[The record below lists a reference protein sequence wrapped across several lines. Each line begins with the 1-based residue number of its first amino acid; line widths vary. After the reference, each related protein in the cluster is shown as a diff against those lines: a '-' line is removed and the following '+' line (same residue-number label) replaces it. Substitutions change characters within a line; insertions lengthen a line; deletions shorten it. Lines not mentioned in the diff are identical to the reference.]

1 VNDIDSAVRD
11 AIRDMT
17 ESVLMKPD
25 AASTAIASG
34 RRIRSRRRLRT
45 SLLASAAVVSL
56 AIGVPYAISL
66 PSEQQVALPPAPP
79 PTLPDA
85 PGEPGAAQRPD
96 LVGADAGILHFDV
109 DLSGVPDLNKT
120 SWQTMPEGEWLRV
133 YTKGGSIG
141 DTPAYTV
148 EIPRRGGSVRN
159 AAGADERQVSVH
171 GRPATLRSLDGTSA
185 EARLTWQLVWQP
197 ADGLTVSVWT
207 SNPSEEALTTFAEAI
222 RFDQA
227 QRCAQPVLATHVPAG
242 AKLERCSIEL
252 DGISTWA
259 RTSSFT
265 LLAPA
270 PYGEIQVSFAQQPLG
285 PTPNRT
291 VAGRPAMWSDES
303 DMLVVFDYFEDLD
316 LEVFGQNEQ
325 TVTAFVEGLDPAENL
340 QHPET
345 WPGPM

>member
-1 VNDIDSAVRD
+1 MNDTDSTLRD
-11 AIRDMT
+11 AIHGMT
-17 ESVLMKPD
+17 EGVLMKPD
-25 AASTAIASG
+25 TASAAIASG

-66 PSEQQVALPPAPP
+66 PGDEPVGVPPAPP

-109 DLSGVPDLNKT
+109 DLSGVPGLDKT

-133 YTKGGSIG
+133 YTKGGAVG

-148 EIPRRGGSVRN
+148 EIPRRGGSVRTE
-159 AAGADERQVSVH
+159 AGADERQVSVH
-171 GRPATLRSLDGTSA
+171 GRPATLRGLSPTST
-185 EARLTWQLVWQP
+185 EDRLTWQLVWQP
-197 ADGLTVSVWT
+197 ADGLTVSVLTT
-207 SNPSEEALTTFAEAI
+207 SPSEEALTAFAEAI
-222 RFDQA
+222 RLDRA
-227 QRCAQPVLATHVPAG
+227 QRCAQPVLATHMPAG

-252 DGISTWA
+252 DGISAWA

-265 LLAPA
+265 LVAPA
-270 PYGEIQVSFAQQPLG
+270 PYGEIQVSFAEQPLG

-291 VAGRPAMWSDES
+291 VAGRPAMWSDQS
-303 DMLVVFDYFEDLD
+303 DMLIVFDYFGDLD
-316 LEVFGQNEQ
+316 LEVFGQSEQ
-325 TVTAFVEGLDPAENL
+325 TVTDFVEGLDPAEDL
-340 QHPET
+340 QNPQT
-345 WPGPM
+345 WQGPM